1 MGLFD
6 FLTGTK
12 RPASGTPVVSR
23 DDLRARLLAL
33 NRPTAPWTVIDGA
46 NDEVDLVAEWRF
58 HETAQADAFR
68 TSEIA
73 TIFRVLMRLDEAS
86 HEVRAGD
93 REYRVGW
100 GTNGMELFVGASAF
114 RGQKQSVSFG
124 GPPFYTERL
133 PSGETVEYRFATTE
147 LKKPIQAVVTAG
159 GWTYKGVVFDKL

>member
-12 RPASGTPVVSR
+12 RPESGTPVVSR
-23 DDLRARLLAL
+23 DDLRTRLLAL
-33 NRPTAPWTVIDGA
+33 NRPTAPWAVIDGA
-46 NDEVDLVAEWRF
+46 NDGVDLVAQWRF
-58 HETAQADAFR
+58 HETQQEAFR
-68 TSEIA
+68 TSEIT
-73 TIFRVLMRLDEAS
+73 TIFRVLMKLDEAS

-93 REYRVGW
+93 REYKVGW
-100 GTNGMELFVGASAF
+100 SDGGLQLSVAASAF

-124 GPPFYTERL
+124 GPAFYTERL

-147 LKKPIQAVVTAG
+147 LKKPIQAVVTGG